1 MPPPESQIP
10 QGTMR
15 IETELPVWPTEKSR
29 QNGVHLHYWRM
40 LSSSIPI
47 EDLAKLPG
55 NTKTLGLISRKLL
68 IIRIDGGNMGTS
80 IRDDLPTYVAFDR
93 QSADLSII
101 IA

>member
-10 QGTMR
+10 QATMR

-68 IIRIDGGNMGTS
+68 IIRIDGGEEEFEPPVPFWAQWWPMPLIFN
-80 IRDDLPTYVAFDR
+80 R
-93 QSADLSII
+93 
-101 IA
+101 